1 MAKKLQKK
9 QWTEQEYGSET
20 SRPLGNYDRQTDRP
34 TGRRMDRPGHEEVT
48 IMKISVI
55 AEKVR
60 KSLPYSAA
68 SFRK

>member
-1 MAKKLQKK
+1 MARKLKKK
-9 QWTEQEYGSET
+9 QCTEQEYGSET

-55 AEKVR
+55 AEKVH
-60 KSLPYSAA
+60 KSLSYSAA